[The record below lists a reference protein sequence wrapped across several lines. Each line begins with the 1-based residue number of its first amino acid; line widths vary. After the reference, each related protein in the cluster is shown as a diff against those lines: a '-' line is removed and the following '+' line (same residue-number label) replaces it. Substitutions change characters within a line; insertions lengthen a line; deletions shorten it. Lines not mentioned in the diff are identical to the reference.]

1 MGRYFTS
8 GLLAGVA
15 AAVIWMAVGLWVGL
29 PPETVGMWALVF
41 LVGTAVLTIIG
52 ASLGSRSG
60 DAVNA
65 RSAAGS

>member
-8 GLLAGVA
+8 GLLAGAV
-15 AAVIWMAVGLWVGL
+15 AAVIWMSVGLWVGL
-29 PPETVGMWALVF
+29 PTETVGMWALVF
-41 LVGTAVLTIIG
+41 LVVVAALTIIG
-52 ASLGSRSG
+52 ASLGSRTG